1 MVEFE
6 YCGLLSFE
14 ELQTKYRQCDIGILP
29 SLQEQS
35 SYVAIEMMRHGMP
48 IITTAVDGLD
58 EMFVDGVD
66 ALKVKPLFS
75 LAKGLYLDVKALA
88 EAIVDL
94 WEHPTK
100 RECLGRS
107 ARETFLK
114 KHTVER
120 MIKET
125 ICVYK
130 NR

>member
-1 MVEFE
+1 MPLFHGVKIQN
-6 YCGLLSFE
+6 YIHLIKLQPSFR
-14 ELQTKYRQCDIGILP
+14 TDP
-29 SLQEQS
+29 
-35 SYVAIEMMRHGMP
+35 
-48 IITTAVDGLD
+48 
-58 EMFVDGVD
+58 MFVDGVD

-100 RECLGRS
+100 RESLGRS